1 MLDIIRERE
10 TLINSMPQGWF
21 IRNKQKIDYVVIASD
36 ATNDVMQTRVDNET
50 LSL

>member
-21 IRNKQKIDYVVIASD
+21 IRNKQPIDYVVIASD
-36 ATNDVMQTRVDNET
+36 ATNEVMHTRVDNET
-50 LSL
+50 LTL